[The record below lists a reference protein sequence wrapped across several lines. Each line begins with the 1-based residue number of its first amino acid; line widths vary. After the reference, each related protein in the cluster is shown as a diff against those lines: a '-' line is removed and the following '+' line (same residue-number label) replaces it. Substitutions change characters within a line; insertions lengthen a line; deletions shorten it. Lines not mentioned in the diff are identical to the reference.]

1 MCHFCPAEIKS
12 LGLGAGSYG
21 WAGRIFLGLQLF
33 LFFCFTCWQ
42 QYIGKKDT
50 YGFCKTMYNE
60 NMRKKHNCIWGPASW
75 YFPVKNKKN
84 PKQISTWSTLWT
96 GKAMHSK
103 KTFLKTFK
111 LCKTQTL
118 VKCKLLRT
126 KHRRIWMPQA
136 SLSTSNATEQ
146 VSPMAVIAEV
156 LLDCL
161 QN

>member
-12 LGLGAGSYG
+12 LGQGAGSYG
-21 WAGRIFLGLQLF
+21 WAGRIFLGLLLV

-84 PKQISTWSTLWT
+84 QNKYQRDLCFEL
-96 GKAMHSK
+96 G
-103 KTFLKTFK
+103 K
-111 LCKTQTL
+111 LCIPK
-118 VKCKLLRT
+118 R
-126 KHRRIWMPQA
+126 PF
-136 SLSTSNATEQ
+136 
-146 VSPMAVIAEV
+146 
-156 LLDCL
+156 
-161 QN
+161 